1 MSKILV
7 IWDVMLDKFSFWEV
21 KRLNPEWPNPLL
33 NISKEEYR
41 LGWAA
46 NVWANIASL
55 AWNCDLFWC
64 IWDDLNWKTFLGLL
78 NENNINFTNITK
90 IFSTITKQRFIEK
103 TYNQQMLR
111 VDYEEKMV
119 LNKENIDFITDKI
132 NKNNYSFLV
141 ISDYNKWVFTRE
153 LFEKLKEIWDKKWI
167 KILVDS
173 KPKNYEFISWVYLLK
188 PNFKEF
194 IEIIWKDLENTDEN
208 IEKYWIKLAKIKN
221 SNIVITRWAKW
232 ASLIEL
238 NWKITHTKTEVKQVF
253 DVTGAWDTFIS
264 AVVYALFVWK
274 NLQESIELGNKASS
288 IVVWKVGTE
297 KISKEELWI

>member
-1 MSKILV
+1 
-7 IWDVMLDKFSFWEV
+7 
-21 KRLNPEWPNPLL
+21 
-33 NISKEEYR
+33 
-41 LGWAA
+41 
-46 NVWANIASL
+46 
-55 AWNCDLFWC
+55 
-64 IWDDLNWKTFLGLL
+64 
-78 NENNINFTNITK
+78 
-90 IFSTITKQRFIEK
+90 
-103 TYNQQMLR
+103 
-111 VDYEEKMV
+111 
-119 LNKENIDFITDKI
+119 
-132 NKNNYSFLV
+132 V